1 MLKHYLEKLQQPQ
14 TEHDRIR
21 ELSYKL
27 DMLLSGIG
35 YDVAERD
42 REQIFGKQS
51 YLEEIKSKID
61 VALEAGVKI
70 DNIGRVS
77 CLNSLLEG
85 CRTLPEMYRNSI
97 TAELTAYIINKGA
110 DVVSSGCI
118 YENVPPL
125 KLAEYLGYDENVIN
139 LIKEAIQ
146 KQTSGC
152 SASGQ
157 IEQEM

>member
-1 MLKHYLEKLQQPQ
+1 MFPRKPRQPQ
-14 TEHDRIR
+14 TEHERICQ
-21 ELSYKL
+21 LSYKL

-35 YDVAERD
+35 YDVTERD
-42 REQIFGKQS
+42 REQIFGRQS

-61 VALEAGVKI
+61 IALEAGVKV

-97 TAELTAYIINKGA
+97 TAELTAYIIDKGA

-118 YENVPPL
+118 YNDMPPL
-125 KLAEYLGYDENVIN
+125 KLATKYGYDESVTN
-139 LIKEAIQ
+139 LIKVAIE
-146 KQTSGC
+146 KQTAGQPASEE
-152 SASGQ
+152 SAL
-157 IEQEM
+157 ER

>member
-61 VALEAGVKI
+61 VALEAGVKV

-97 TAELTAYIINKGA
+97 TAELTAYIIGKGA
-110 DVVSSGCI
+110 DVISSGCI
-118 YENVPPL
+118 YNDMPPL
-125 KLAEYLGYDENVIN
+125 KLATMYGYDESVTS
-139 LIKEAIQ
+139 LIKNAIQ
-146 KQTSGC
+146 KQTSRQC
-152 SASGQ
+152 ASEESAL
-157 IEQEM
+157 EK

>member
-1 MLKHYLEKLQQPQ
+1 MFPKYPKQPQ

-35 YDVAERD
+35 YDVEERD

-61 VALEAGVKI
+61 IALESGVKI

-97 TAELTAYIINKGA
+97 TSELTAYIIDKGA

-118 YENVPPL
+118 YNDMPPL
-125 KLAEYLGYDENVIN
+125 KLATMFGYDESVTN
-139 LIKEAIQ
+139 LIKTAIQ
-146 KQTSGC
+146 KQTASQPASEE
-152 SASGQ
+152 SAL
-157 IEQEM
+157 ER